1 MFCGLYSVN
10 YISLS
15 LVFSPILFLRMFI
28 FFPAVQSF
36 KFSCCFCL
44 HVSFVPLSLSKLLGL
59 VVASLL
65 DFVHVKYL
73 YRFFLEAMSDEAA

>member
-15 LVFSPILFLRMFI
+15 LVFSPILLRMFI
-28 FFPAVQSF
+28 FLPAVYSF
-36 KFSCCFCL
+36 KFRYCFCL

-65 DFVHVKYL
+65 DFVHVTHGPHGCTL
-73 YRFFLEAMSDEAA
+73 